1 MQQIWHHTRHKRAPS
16 DPASAFG
23 DEGAQAVGG
32 FSPPVPYDRPFTPAN
47 VVQTSPV
54 TNSKLD
60 NDQEMQSGADN
71 MSGVHDSR
79 VSGGDYSREQGVGRA
94 PGFRWPW
101 NQRSEAWNV
110 QSLDR
115 WMIER
120 SEAGVT
126 LPVHTPAGGLTLA
139 LNPYDA
145 PYRDITPSPIAAMD
159 QETTYYENDPD
170 QWWYFAPPPMSIPD
184 ERAPNFTEQAVL
196 Y

>member
-1 MQQIWHHTRHKRAPS
+1 MQQVFHHTRHRRAPS

-32 FSPPVPYDRPFTPAN
+32 FSPPVPYDRPFGAAN
-47 VVQTSPV
+47 VVSTSPV
-54 TNSKLD
+54 TISKAM
-60 NDQEMQSGADN
+60 NDQEMQSGADAV
-71 MSGVHDSR
+71 SGVANSKI
-79 VSGGDYSREQGVGRA
+79 SGGDYSREQGVGRA

-101 NQRSEAWNV
+101 NIRAEAWNLN
-110 QSLDR
+110 SLDR
-115 WMIER
+115 WMLER
-120 SEAGVT
+120 SSAGVT

-145 PYRDITPSPIAAMD
+145 PYRDITPSPITAMD
-159 QETTYYENDPD
+159 QLTNYYENDPD
-170 QWWYFAPPPMSIPD
+170 QWWYFSSPPVTIPD